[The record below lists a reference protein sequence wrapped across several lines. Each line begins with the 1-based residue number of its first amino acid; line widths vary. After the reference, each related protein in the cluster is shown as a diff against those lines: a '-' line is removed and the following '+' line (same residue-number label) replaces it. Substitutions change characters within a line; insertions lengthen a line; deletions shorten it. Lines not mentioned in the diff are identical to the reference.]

1 MRLIDLRCDWALQ
14 YAAETCQYDPAEYAE
29 IPGRLA
35 RLDGYLMGTA
45 LAVLGARRT
54 PAEWSRQADPRR
66 TLLEMLARHEA
77 EFSGRLLA
85 RPDDAARLREE
96 PDGSLAWGVL
106 AVDGLGRF
114 VASPD
119 DLDFLDVLFRRG
131 VRVFRP
137 FEPGRDGLGDLD
149 RAILGRLLDLAPAE
163 GPRPILDLA
172 GADAPTLAAALDWI
186 EADADRPTRLLL
198 LHSRAG
204 AEPIEADHLRRLRA
218 LGATIGVVPGASAEA
233 FREAIDAVVAHP
245 FRGREGHEGV
255 GVATD
260 YLGVEAVAPELADV
274 EKLEAWLVASFPP
287 DVAPLLIA
295 GNARSLLLAA
305 AGCPEAPRSA

>member
-1 MRLIDLRCDWALQ
+1 
-14 YAAETCQYDPAEYAE
+14 
-29 IPGRLA
+29 
-35 RLDGYLMGTA
+35 
-45 LAVLGARRT
+45 
-54 PAEWSRQADPRR
+54 
-66 TLLEMLARHEA
+66 
-77 EFSGRLLA
+77 
-85 RPDDAARLREE
+85 
-96 PDGSLAWGVL
+96 
-106 AVDGLGRF
+106 
-114 VASPD
+114 
-119 DLDFLDVLFRRG
+119 
-131 VRVFRP
+131 
-137 FEPGRDGLGDLD
+137 
-149 RAILGRLLDLAPAE
+149 
-163 GPRPILDLA
+163 
-172 GADAPTLAAALDWI
+172 
-186 EADADRPTRLLL
+186 
-198 LHSRAG
+198 
-204 AEPIEADHLRRLRA
+204 LRA